1 MTMDLILKVV
11 VVVVAHKSG
20 ESLSKSSQKTKV
32 CRRFS
37 Y

>member
-1 MTMDLILKVV
+1 MTMDLILKV

-37 Y
+37 T